1 MANQE
6 TINHKIHYLAE
17 QHRRHEAVRKIQ
29 RLAAQ
34 IRKDVVL
41 MIGCEGNVGHLGGSC
56 SSADIV
62 AALYGYK
69 MKLDPKNPN
78 WEGRDKFLYSKG
90 HAGIAQ
96 YAVLAE
102 LGYFPKED
110 LLHVKGLGSRLQGH
124 PDRIRTPGIEANTGS
139 LGQGLSIA
147 NGMALAMRLDRKPN
161 KVYCIMG
168 DGEQAEGQIWEAA
181 MAASAHKIDNIVG
194 IIDQNCLQATGS
206 IIERFNTNP
215 LPEKWAAFG
224 WHVIEIDGHNI
235 EEILRALDEA
245 DTIKG
250 KPTAIIAHTV
260 KGKGISFAENAA
272 GFHNGALTP
281 EQYETALKELDA
293 QLAEL
298 DG

>member
-6 TINHKIHYLAE
+6 VVKRKIHHLAE
-17 QHRRHEAVRKIQ
+17 QYRRHGTAKKIQ
-29 RLAAQ
+29 RLAVQ

-41 MIGCEGNVGHLGGSC
+41 MIGSEGHVGHLGGSC
-56 SSADIV
+56 SSAEII

-69 MKLDPKNPN
+69 MKHDPKNPN

-96 YAVLAE
+96 YAALAE
-102 LGYFPKED
+102 MGYFPKED
-110 LLHVKGLGSRLQGH
+110 LLDVKKLGARLQGH
-124 PDRIRTPGIEANTGS
+124 PDRIRTPGVEANTGS

-147 NGMALAMRLDRKPN
+147 NGMALAMRLDNKPN

-181 MAASAHKIDNIVG
+181 MASAAYKLDNIVG
-194 IIDQNCLQATGS
+194 IIDQNGLQATGPVA
-206 IIERFNTNP
+206 ERFNTNP

-235 EEILRALDEA
+235 EEILRALEEA
-245 DTIKG
+245 DTVKG

-260 KGKGISFAENAA
+260 KGKGISFAENVV
-272 GFHNGALTP
+272 GFHNGSLTP

-298 DG
+298 DK